1 MHEFRSFSLTVL
13 WFSSVVILSHGL
25 YDHLNL
31 RGTKFEP
38 EFPGEAFSDRPNG
51 LTELASFWLQAR
63 RSASGKRAPFSR
75 RFESTES
82 QEILPT
88 LVSRV
93 EILWLEG
100 AEAAGQRNHYQL
112 DLCRQILLGQR
123 KSKSKDCTRRLYK
136 KQRPLQKLLALKSSR
151 HCTRQTGNLLGWYV
165 AITWCRRLQLWDG
178 CFACDGQAV
187 CTGWSVFEVTKM
199 KGLNA
204 S

>member
-38 EFPGEAFSDRPNG
+38 EFPGEAFSNRPNG

-75 RFESTES
+75 HFESTES
-82 QEILPT
+82 QEIFL
-88 LVSRV
+88 SRFCGWKV
-93 EILWLEG
+93 
-100 AEAAGQRNHYQL
+100 QKQL
-112 DLCRQILLGQR
+112 DNEIITNLISVGRLLGQR
-123 KSKSKDCTRRLYK
+123 KSKSKDCTRRLYE

-199 KGLNA
+199 KGLYA

>member
-1 MHEFRSFSLTVL
+1 MSSGHFLLQFCDFHQL
-13 WFSSVVILSHGL
+13 WFWVMAFMTIWTCEARNLSRNSL
-25 YDHLNL
+25 ARHL
-31 RGTKFEP
+31 G
-38 EFPGEAFSDRPNG
+38 DRPNG

>member
-1 MHEFRSFSLTVL
+1 MSSGHFLLQFCDFHQL
-13 WFSSVVILSHGL
+13 WFWVMAFMTIWTCEARNSSRNSLARHLAIGQMAS
-25 YDHLNL
+25 LNL
-31 RGTKFEP
+31 PRFDCKPAGQQVERERLSRGVLK
-38 EFPGEAFSDRPNG
+38 AQNH
-51 LTELASFWLQAR
+51 
-63 RSASGKRAPFSR
+63 KRF
-75 RFESTES
+75 FF
-82 QEILPT
+82 

-112 DLCRQILLGQR
+112 DLCRQITGTE
-123 KSKSKDCTRRLYK
+123 KIKDCTRRLYK
-136 KQRPLQKLLALKSSR
+136 KQRPLQKLLALKTSC

-187 CTGWSVFEVTKM
+187 CTGWSVFEFEVTKM

>member
-1 MHEFRSFSLTVL
+1 MSSGHFLLQFCDFHQL
-13 WFSSVVILSHGL
+13 WFWVMAFTTIWTCEARNLSRNSLARHLAIGQMAS
-25 YDHLNL
+25 LNL
-31 RGTKFEP
+31 PRFDCKPVGQQVERERLSRGILK
-38 EFPGEAFSDRPNG
+38 AQNH
-51 LTELASFWLQAR
+51 
-63 RSASGKRAPFSR
+63 KRFC
-75 RFESTES
+75 F
-82 QEILPT
+82 